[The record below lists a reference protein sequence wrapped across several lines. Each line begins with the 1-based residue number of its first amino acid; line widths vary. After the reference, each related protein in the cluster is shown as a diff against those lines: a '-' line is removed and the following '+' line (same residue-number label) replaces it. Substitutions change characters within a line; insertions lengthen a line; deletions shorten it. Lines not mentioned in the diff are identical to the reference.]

1 MEKLRVHGPINNN
14 DDWAH
19 EATAYT
25 SDVMAKYMT
34 GQPLT
39 VLESRLIDNI
49 RAHIGIMPESP
60 QRYCARVTAEA
71 AEVRHDVEEVI
82 VEFSN
87 PRNLDQS

>member
-19 EATAYT
+19 EATAYV

-60 QRYCARVTAEA
+60 ARYMKRLIDEEDKSTVEA
-71 AEVRHDVEEVI
+71 GSA
-82 VEFSN
+82 
-87 PRNLDQS
+87 LDIP